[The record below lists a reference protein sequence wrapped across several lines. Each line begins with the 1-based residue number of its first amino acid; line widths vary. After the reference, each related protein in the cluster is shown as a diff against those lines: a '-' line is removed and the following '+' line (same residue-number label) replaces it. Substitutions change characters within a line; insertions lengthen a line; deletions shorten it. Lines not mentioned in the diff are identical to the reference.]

1 MLSRQSGVFVFG
13 GLITIAIGRLFGLI
27 ELFIMGTA
35 LITCVA
41 VAILLVTTQKPNIE
55 INRAVVP
62 LNPEAGQIVEVEL
75 SLLTGS
81 RIPACDVY
89 ETTEDGGRVHIP
101 LAPLPSGQVARAN
114 YQIATHRRGSL
125 ILGPAIVE
133 VADPLGLSRRS
144 KKLGQSTQITV
155 YPQSVEIKLPD
166 PKTGTGELVEAIK
179 KGIPFYFVTELQITR
194 GRWYWFEEKLIQTNK
209 NIRLSYQPLTQQY
222 RISTEGFTYSAN
234 SISDALIQIGAI
246 GGWQVADLAVLE
258 NGQTYQGAMRMR
270 LDLTKLPKPF
280 QINALNTRDWTV
292 LSDWHP
298 FTITPKARATK

>member
-1 MLSRQSGVFVFG
+1 MRFFLS
-13 GLITIAIGRLFGLI
+13 
-27 ELFIMGTA
+27 A
-35 LITCVA
+35 LI
-41 VAILLVTTQKPNIE
+41 LVMFYSCLSFAMAEGIKLRQFSFEP
-55 INRAVVP
+55 
-62 LNPEAGQIVEVEL
+62 VEKSWTISASYTVEL
-75 SLLTGS
+75 
-81 RIPACDVY
+81 PA
-89 ETTEDGGRVHIP
+89 
-101 LAPLPSGQVARAN
+101 
-114 YQIATHRRGSL
+114 
-125 ILGPAIVE
+125 
-133 VADPLGLSRRS
+133 
-144 KKLGQSTQITV
+144 
-155 YPQSVEIKLPD
+155 
-166 PKTGTGELVEAIK
+166 ELVEAIR

-234 SISDALIQIGAI
+234 SISEALIQIGAI

-292 LSDWHP
+292 LSDWHQ